1 MPERPAPVQTPEVTM
16 SPAVQES
23 ARKAEVVVEGREHEV
38 IPQGVP
44 QVASKCFS
52 CGQVFKIDIYQGDAC
67 PVCGANLNE
76 RPRKISEGERVYQ
89 EQVTAAQV
97 AESSAPRA
105 RAAGGETLLEVVA
118 PQPPADPPP
127 RARKTRAVATPASA
141 PVAPPPNLAGSG
153 QTVTL
158 PPPTVRVMPPGPSI
172 VVLPHARPAN
182 PNQAVAVIPQ
192 TRQAVV
198 LHDPSTW
205 LDENA
210 VPISLEDVYMPRI
223 NIVQKVGDLSN
234 VHIHGSVVLSQT
246 LALYVPEQTCP
257 DGKGGLQKI
266 EATAPLQIVIVCFRP
281 MQYVEKV
288 PGGEHRGELFNSP
301 EEVLAYGGTLDYNEA
316 AADPNKPYFQ
326 KLATALAI
334 LRKPGFVA
342 DLESFPYELDGVRYA
357 PALWSMKG
365 TAFTHAYKAIAT
377 TKVHGP
383 LRGRKYFERSW
394 DLSTQLKKFQ
404 ANFAYVPV
412 IKLGNDTPAGFPQ
425 LIQEILCRPRTVSE
439 PPAGESD

>member
-1 MPERPAPVQTPEVTM
+1 MPERPAPAQTPEVRF
-16 SPAVQES
+16 SPAVQENT
-23 ARKAEVVVEGREHEV
+23 RTAEVELVKDAEPAGVAPVVQAG
-38 IPQGVP
+38 
-44 QVASKCFS
+44 SKCYS
-52 CGQVFKIDIYQGDAC
+52 CGQQFRIDIYEGDFC
-67 PVCGANLNE
+67 PVCGVNLNGPGAKTNTE
-76 RPRKISEGERVYQ
+76 
-89 EQVTAAQV
+89 
-97 AESSAPRA
+97 RA
-105 RAAGGETLLEVVA
+105 RMDEEREKALAARAQGPG
-118 PQPPADPPP
+118 PADLAQQEMAPPP
-127 RARKTRAVATPASA
+127 RARKPRATAVVAPAPE
-141 PVAPPPNLAGSG
+141 PVAPPAPVCLAGPG
-153 QTVTL
+153 RPVTL
-158 PPPTVRVMPPGPSI
+158 PPSTVRVMPPGPSI

-182 PNQAVAVIPQ
+182 PSQAVAVIPA

-266 EATAPLQIVIVCFRP
+266 EATAPLQTVIVCFRP

-301 EEVLAYGGTLDYNEA
+301 DEVLAYGGTLDYNEA

-326 KLATALAI
+326 KLATALVI
-334 LRKPGFVA
+334 LRKPEFVA